1 MIFNPIDTG
10 SSKQFHQCMPDAADW
25 RPTAFN
31 PLVHRRSSEGTRAG
45 ERKERPSLC
54 RVAPKAFRALRSAA
68 KGSAFGNRN
77 FLEKN

>member
-1 MIFNPIDTG
+1 MKTDTDIYILFLICHIR
-10 SSKQFHQCMPDAADW
+10 S
-25 RPTAFN
+25 
-31 PLVHRRSSEGTRAG
+31 RRSSEWTRAG

-77 FLEKN
+77 FWKKN